1 MHKQLFSGGAKGG
14 SGARCG
20 REAMGIC
27 TLQPAPSTSGRSP
40 SSPALLPHGAVPF
53 LLHKESNHGM
63 EAEGGSSLPL
73 AASLG
78 GQVTGCMCPNACELL
93 PGSPELSDEAL
104 GTSALLGAQE
114 IKCSQQK
121 PGSHFAP
128 AGAWASWQRGQ
139 APALVATTVPGR
151 AERCPRGYSPFCETE
166 QQTRHEF
173 RPSPGS

>member
-1 MHKQLFSGGAKGG
+1 
-14 SGARCG
+14 
-20 REAMGIC
+20 MGIC

-63 EAEGGSSLPL
+63 EAEGGSSLSL

-78 GQVTGCMCPNACELL
+78 GQVTGCTCPKACELL

-121 PGSHFAP
+121 T
-128 AGAWASWQRGQ
+128 W
-139 APALVATTVPGR
+139 L
-151 AERCPRGYSPFCETE
+151 PFCTC
-166 QQTRHEF
+166 RSLGILAAG
-173 RPSPGS
+173 PSTGSCGHHGPRAGGEVSEGIFPVL